1 MNKKTYGAIHYDEGK
16 EEWVITYMLPHVKI
30 KLKSIFTRI
39 GKTSQP
45 PYRIKN
51 TLNFASD
58 IHWFTQR
65 YPLEISKS
73 DHRRLVR
80 RKNQAE
86 KLNDEI
92 HSLTTPDVFPKINAT
107 LKGSYKFRPHQ
118 ARNVALHN
126 KVKRLLVGD
135 KVGKGKTL
143 TCLGTALDDEN
154 IPYAIVVEP
163 HLQNQWIEKIKEFT
177 HLEVHAISGTRPY
190 DLPKAQVYV
199 FRYSQLAGWSDVFAE
214 GIFKS
219 VAFDEIQN
227 LRTGTDTAKGSA
239 AKILVDHAHAVLG
252 LSATPIY
259 GYGVEIWNIMNFI
272 NPDILGDLTPFI
284 REWCPDGKNVTDPD
298 ALGEYLRECN
308 VFIRYLGEGDEDEP
322 NTYIENVPHD
332 ASAVKSAEDLAASL
346 AITAL
351 TGSYLER
358 GDASRQL
365 DLKLREMTG
374 VSKAKYVAHFV
385 RMIVES
391 GEKVL
396 LTGWHRSVYS
406 IWLKELADLGV
417 VMYTGS
423 ESPKQK
429 EQSKEA
435 FVNGTANI
443 MIISLRSGS
452 GLDGIQHAASH
463 IVFGELDWSGEV
475 HKQVIGRLDR
485 EGQRKQVTA
494 VFCVTDYGSDP
505 VIQSLIGLKR
515 SQSSGIVD
523 PGKMHAIVN
532 TDPKRMKI
540 LATEYLKSKGINL
553 PKTVPLHD

>member
-1 MNKKTYGAIHYDEGK
+1 MTKKTYGKIHYDDSHD
-16 EEWVITYMLPHVKI
+16 EWVITQMLPHVKI

-39 GKTSQP
+39 GKTAQP
-45 PYRIKN
+45 PYKIKN

-58 IHWFTQR
+58 IHWFIQR
-65 YPLEISKS
+65 YPLEISPKDS
-73 DHRRLVR
+73 RRLTR
-80 RKNQAE
+80 RKNKAE
-86 KLNDEI
+86 KLNNEI
-92 HSLTTPDVFPKINAT
+92 QALTTPDSFPSVNAT
-107 LKGSYKFRPHQ
+107 LKGTYAFRPHQ
-118 ARNVALHN
+118 ARNVALHDR
-126 KVKRLLVGD
+126 VKRLLVGD

-143 TCLGTALDDEN
+143 SCLGTIFNNEH

-163 HLQNQWIEKIKEFT
+163 HLQQQWMEKIAEFT
-177 HLEVHAISGTRPY
+177 HLEAHAITGTRPY
-190 DLPKAQVYV
+190 DLPKAQIYV
-199 FRYSQLAGWSDVFAE
+199 FRYSQLSGWADVFAE
-214 GIFKS
+214 GIFKA

-227 LRTGTDTAKGSA
+227 LRTGTGTGKGSA
-239 AKILVDHAHAVLG
+239 AKILTDHAEAVLG

-272 NPDILGDLTPFI
+272 NPDILGDLSSFV
-284 REWCPDGKNVTDPD
+284 REWCPDGKTVTDPD

-308 VFIRYLGEGDEDEP
+308 VFIRYVGEDDEP
-322 NTYIENVPHD
+322 EPNIYVENVPHD
-332 ASAVKSAEDLAASL
+332 MDAVKSAEQLAASL
-346 AITAL
+346 ALTAL

-374 VSKAKYVAHFV
+374 ISKAKYVAHFV
-385 RMIVES
+385 RMIAES

-396 LTGWHRSVYS
+396 LAGWHREVYR
-406 IWLKELADLGV
+406 IWQRELNDLGV

-423 ESPKQK
+423 ESPSQK
-429 EQSKEA
+429 ERSKKEFMEGDA
-435 FVNGTANI
+435 KI

-452 GLDGIQHAASH
+452 GLDGIQAAASH
-463 IVFGELDWSGEV
+463 VVFGELDWSGEV

-485 EGQRKQVTA
+485 EGQKEQVTA

-523 PGKMHAIVN
+523 PGKLQVINN
-532 TDPKRMKI
+532 TDPQRVKT
-540 LATEYLKSKGINL
+540 LAREYLKSRGMK
-553 PKTVPLHD
+553 VPEAA